1 MRLAVSAIFAALP
14 LLASAEGSPFAQYQA
29 HLQNFLGRVVSGVP
43 NPGIHDPVAALEA
56 KMGSMK
62 LSTLTLGNWKQ
73 TLYEPVAPGATVPEE
88 WWVLITGRNKTCL
101 GHCDKVEQAF
111 NETAA
116 KFALTPGSPHMGYLN
131 CDDQP
136 ILCNSWSA
144 STAHIWSFAMLPPP
158 APVEIYKKR
167 LNLTTTTSSDL
178 VALQS
183 SKAEWTLLE
192 SWFHPFNGQVAQ
204 NGLAVPYGYV
214 MWAFNLVPNW
224 LFMVIVSFASRSMM

>member
-43 NPGIHDPVAALEA
+43 NPGIHDPVTALEA

-101 GHCDKVEQAF
+101 GESC
-111 NETAA
+111 
-116 KFALTPGSPHMGYLN
+116 
-131 CDDQP
+131 P
-136 ILCNSWSA
+136 ILATQIACIVA
-144 STAHIWSFAMLPPP
+144 D
-158 APVEIYKKR
+158 
-167 LNLTTTTSSDL
+167 TT
-178 VALQS
+178 QS
-183 SKAEWTLLE
+183 
-192 SWFHPFNGQVAQ
+192 
-204 NGLAVPYGYV
+204 
-214 MWAFNLVPNW
+214 
-224 LFMVIVSFASRSMM
+224 